1 MTTIRHSLTNR
12 DEAAL
17 KATCSVCGPGAD
29 ILLNGQRGFVC
40 ATAKREGRARYK
52 QAHPDRAKENRRFKP
67 SSHRL
72 QSRKGG
78 ADICAICGPV
88 ESIAHGWGYMCPNRA
103 KELGWKPEEA
113 PAPLCPTCKSRH
125 LDKMG
130 ACPLCDEPL
139 PDYDRRRPGQEWD
152 PYDEFYEAGLSVRDD
167 FADLE
172 DEIETAVPGWKTLG
186 FHDTGV
192 RPEYAA
198 LYGGS
203 R

>member
-1 MTTIRHSLTNR
+1 MV
-12 DEAAL
+12 
-17 KATCSVCGPGAD
+17 ATCSVCGD
-29 ILLNGQRGFVC
+29 RVKIRRNGRGFVC
-40 ATAKREGRARYK
+40 VQGNREARARYK
-52 QAHPDRAKENRRFKP
+52 EAHPDRAKRDRAFKP

-72 QSRKGG
+72 QNRKGG

-103 KELGWKPEEA
+103 AELGWKAEEA
-113 PAPLCPTCKSRH
+113 PTPLCPTCKKRH

-139 PDYDRRRPGQEWD
+139 PDYDRKRPGQEWD
-152 PYDEFYEAGLSVRDD
+152 PYDEFYEAGLSVRDE

-172 DEIETAVPGWKTLG
+172 DEIESAVPGWKTLG
-186 FHDTGV
+186 YQDTGV
-192 RPEYAA
+192 RPEYAK

-203 R
+203 K